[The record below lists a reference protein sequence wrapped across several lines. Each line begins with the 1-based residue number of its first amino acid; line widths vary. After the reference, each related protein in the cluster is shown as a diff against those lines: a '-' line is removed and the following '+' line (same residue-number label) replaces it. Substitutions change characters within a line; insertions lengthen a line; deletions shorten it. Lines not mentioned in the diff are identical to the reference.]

1 MLNSLNCNRIVQI
14 GRSFDH
20 HSATSP
26 TTSANLSFNVK
37 VTTNKLWTTT
47 YSDYQ
52 LFLYNRIIALQEEG
66 LGYRKIAQVLNK
78 EGLKTPRGKQFRSSH
93 VHSIVKKKKI
103 RDRRI
108 DKEFNN
114 EVSALELEYN
124 E

>member
-1 MLNSLNCNRIVQI
+1 MQI

-26 TTSANLSFNVK
+26 TTSANLSFIVK

-52 LFLYNRIIALQEEG
+52 LLLYNRIIALQEEG
-66 LGYRKIAQVLNK
+66 LGYRKIAQALNK
-78 EGLKTPRGKQFRSSH
+78 EGLKTPRGKQFRNSH

-108 DKEFNN
+108 NKEFDN